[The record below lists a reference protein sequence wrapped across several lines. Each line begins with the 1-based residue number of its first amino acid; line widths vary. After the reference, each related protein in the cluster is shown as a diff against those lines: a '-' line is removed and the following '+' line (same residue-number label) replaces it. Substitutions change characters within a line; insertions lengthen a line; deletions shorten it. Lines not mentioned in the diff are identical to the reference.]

1 VRERY
6 SVVQDWALSCFHPPK
21 KSLTRPGKN
30 QAEEKMEEPRTH
42 LGHEDGSA
50 SEAAEEEEE
59 EARRGEP
66 AASSASGGGEGE
78 REEGKGTAA
87 GERKGSGRVWSL
99 EDIILFY
106 PRWIG
111 RGRDGRLGS
120 MQRKTTA
127 VSLCIT

>member
-1 VRERY
+1 
-6 SVVQDWALSCFHPPK
+6 
-21 KSLTRPGKN
+21 
-30 QAEEKMEEPRTH
+30 MEEPRTH

-50 SEAAEEEEE
+50 SEAAE

-78 REEGKGTAA
+78 REERGKGRPPEK
-87 GERKGSGRVWSL
+87 ERVRVVFGSL

-106 PRWIG
+106 PMWIG

-120 MQRKTTA
+120 MQRKTMA